1 MMPPRYRL
9 PELDQTETRT
19 CSERPLENE
28 SLDDLDPLSPWSLPK
43 LPTISTDGFVE
54 PSSPSESKLPPIEKG
69 EDAAQSVPRPESS
82 KSDPPSGRRLR
93 ITQRDQ
99 ALFRQLARTGV
110 AARHH
115 ILTGANL
122 TAHRLDTLTRH
133 GYLTRR
139 TYVVRGLNIA
149 IYTLAVRGQRKLK
162 QAGFG
167 LIYHRNARQTP
178 HDLKLTSI
186 YYKLPADVRE
196 TWRHEGE
203 LICELKARGTH
214 KRGYCVDAAVVID
227 GQSYGVEALSR
238 HYKAHEIEAKQQFIQ
253 DYFDGRGIVV

>member
-1 MMPPRYRL
+1 MCRRSGY
-9 PELDQTETRT
+9 
-19 CSERPLENE
+19 
-28 SLDDLDPLSPWSLPK
+28 
-43 LPTISTDGFVE
+43 G
-54 PSSPSESKLPPIEKG
+54 
-69 EDAAQSVPRPESS
+69 RPESAH
-82 KSDPPSGRRLR
+82 RRL
-93 ITQRDQ
+93 T
-99 ALFRQLARTGV
+99 TGRADRRRS
-110 AARHH
+110 AAQ
-115 ILTGANL
+115 TG
-122 TAHRLDTLTRH
+122 DGTRH

-238 HYKAHEIEAKQQFIQ
+238 HYKAQRLFKKSVKPF
-253 DYFDGRGIVV
+253 